1 MDGMDI
7 SRELPEKDR
16 QGCHEKSAGSE
27 AARAML
33 FASERTAGTD
43 RSQGKIDDTRNPQ
56 KPCLEKEHR
65 GGSMDDM
72 RNPLAAPMAQRAAR
86 ARSTRTFR
94 DARMTACTGDDR
106 TTVTAGAVAA
116 VS

>member
-1 MDGMDI
+1 MEGDECYAGAKTAACCPHVAPDEGKNG
-7 SRELPEKDR
+7 SLQRTGDDR
-16 QGCHEKSAGSE
+16 TTGGS
-27 AARAML
+27 
-33 FASERTAGTD
+33 
-43 RSQGKIDDTRNPQ
+43 
-56 KPCLEKEHR
+56 
-65 GGSMDDM
+65 GSMDDM

-106 TTVTAGAVAA
+106 TAVTAGAVAA